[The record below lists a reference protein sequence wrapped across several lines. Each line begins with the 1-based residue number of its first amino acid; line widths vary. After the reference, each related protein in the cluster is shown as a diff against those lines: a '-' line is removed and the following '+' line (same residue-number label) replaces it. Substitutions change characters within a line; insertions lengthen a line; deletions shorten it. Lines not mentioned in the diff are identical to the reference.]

1 MPDRVL
7 KPDVTMASVLSV
19 LGQLPLL
26 ESVGES
32 KVASTLYDTLD
43 WRLYRSGLVLRE
55 DRTNGSRE
63 VTMRDRHS
71 NHALARARVGRVPRF
86 ASDLPAGRLRDRL
99 AKHIK
104 IRAVCPM
111 AQVRSHVHG
120 FKAVDLDDKT
130 VAYVHV
136 ESTEVPTDSGVR
148 RLGWRVRVEPL
159 RGYGR
164 EADGLVH
171 RLEESFGTTA
181 SSDDLADRALQ
192 VTHPDA
198 GQVHRVSGTPLLP
211 DTAAAEA
218 FTAVLTQLLDAIV
231 WNERGVRDDIDT
243 ESLHDFRVAI
253 RRTRSVLAA
262 ARDVLAPEPL
272 AMLCPELRWLAQQT
286 SELRDLDVYLLG
298 FEELRSELPP
308 PADVDILPLRRFLS
322 SARDQAFAR
331 LVTVLDQG
339 RYRSLLNRYRYFL
352 SHASSAAG
360 ASPGQ
365 PQASQPILAV
375 ASERIWVAYRSLL
388 RHGRRIDDDA
398 PIEVLHDLRKRAKKL
413 RYLIDGFRTLF
424 PDDEIAELVTALK
437 QLQDNLGELQDCEV
451 QTSRL
456 QGFAELMTTD
466 EKSSS
471 GGLSAM
477 EALIGHI
484 RGRETDAR
492 AEFADHFS
500 RFDRS
505 RNRKRYRGLF
515 KANLPGAE

>member
-32 KVASTLYDTLD
+32 NVASTLYDTLD
-43 WRLYRSGLVLRE
+43 WRLYRSGLILRE
-55 DRTNGSRE
+55 DQTNGSRE
-63 VTMRDRHS
+63 VTVLDRHS
-71 NHALARARVGRVPRF
+71 SDALAGTRVGEVPRF

-99 AKHIK
+99 AKHTK

-111 AQVRSHVHG
+111 AEVRSHVHR
-120 FKAVDLDDKT
+120 FKAVDMNDKT

-148 RLGWRVRVEPL
+148 RLGWRIRVEPL
-159 RGYGR
+159 RGYDR
-164 EADGLVH
+164 EADRLVH

-181 SSDDLADRALQ
+181 TSDDLATRALQ

-198 GQVHRVSGTPLLP
+198 GRVHPVSGTLLAP

-218 FTAVLTQLLDAIV
+218 FTEVLTQLLEAVV
-231 WNERGVRDDIDT
+231 WNEKGVRSDIDT

-262 ARDVLAPEPL
+262 AKDVLAPEPL
-272 AMLCPELRWLAQQT
+272 AMLRPEFRWLAQQT
-286 SELRDLDVYLLG
+286 SDLRDLDVYLLG

-308 PADVDILPLRRFLS
+308 PADVGILPLRGFLR
-322 SARDQAFAR
+322 SARDDAFAQ
-331 LVTVLDQG
+331 LVAVLDQG
-339 RYRSLLNRYRYFL
+339 RYRSLVNRYRYFL
-352 SHASSAAG
+352 SHARSTV
-360 ASPGQ
+360 GQ

-375 ASERIWVAYRSLL
+375 ASERIWASYRSLL
-388 RHGRRIDDDA
+388 RHGRLVDDDA
-398 PIEVLHDLRKRAKKL
+398 PIEALHDLRKRAKKL
-413 RYLIDGFRTLF
+413 RYLIDAFRALF
-424 PDDEIAELVTALK
+424 PDDEIAELIAALK

-451 QTSRL
+451 QTARL
-456 QGFAELMTTD
+456 EGFAELMTTG
-466 EKSSS
+466 SRTSPAT
-471 GGLSAM
+471 LSAM
-477 EALIGHI
+477 EVLIGHI
-484 RGRETDAR
+484 RRREAGAR
-492 AEFADHFS
+492 AEFAEHFA
-500 RFDRS
+500 RFDRP

-515 KANLPGAE
+515 RANLAGAE